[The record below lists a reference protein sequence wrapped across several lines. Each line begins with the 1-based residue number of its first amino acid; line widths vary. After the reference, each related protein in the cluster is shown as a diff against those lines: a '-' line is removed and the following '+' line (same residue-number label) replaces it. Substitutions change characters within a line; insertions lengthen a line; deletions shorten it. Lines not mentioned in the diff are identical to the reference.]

1 MGGTAGGA
9 QSRNRLWMSAP
20 LVTALAKVAVVI
32 VGCGGNG
39 ALVAIGPAHLGVRRL
54 TLCDPDRIE
63 KSNLNR
69 SPAAQPADV
78 GRLKVDVLR
87 DYLRPRF
94 PRLKLA
100 AVTVPSPNDAVA
112 AACTSG
118 TAVFGCLDTVH
129 ARLELDVLCRSRRR
143 LLIDAGTGFAIHDD
157 GAIVS
162 GSGQVL
168 ISRPDG
174 PCLQCLGFTP
184 AVQGAGYFV
193 PGDALPQASSLL
205 LNSVVSALAIEC
217 LLDELGRRECGENR
231 ICYNATARTLT
242 AETLAGEGDCPVC
255 GADAATYLPG
265 VGNWRVQLRG
275 GAE

>member
-1 MGGTAGGA
+1 MDGLASAA
-9 QSRNRLWMSAP
+9 QSRNRLWMAKP
-20 LVTALAKVAVVI
+20 LVKALAEAALVI

-39 ALVAIGPAHLGVRRL
+39 ALVAIGLAHLGVRRL

-63 KSNLNR
+63 ESNLNR
-69 SPAAQPADV
+69 SPAAAPADV
-78 GRLKVDVLR
+78 GRLKTDVLC

-94 PRLKLA
+94 PRLELA
-100 AVTVPSPNDAVA
+100 AVSAPSPNDPVA
-112 AACTSG
+112 AACSSD

-143 LLIDAGTGFAIHDD
+143 LLIDAGTGFAVEDS

-162 GSGQVL
+162 GGGQVL

-184 AVQGAGYFV
+184 TAQGPNYFV
-193 PGDALPQASSLL
+193 PGDAPPQASSLL
-205 LNSVVSALAIEC
+205 INSVVSALAIEC
-217 LLDELGRRECGENR
+217 LLDEIGRGGRGENR
-231 ICYNATARTLT
+231 ICYDATARTLT

-255 GADAATYLPG
+255 GAAAAIYLAG
-265 VGNWRVQLRG
+265 VGDWRPRPG
-275 GAE
+275 GEG